1 MDIAEAMKSI
11 SFRYYNK
18 YPGFEGDEFEMLDNK
33 VRHNFDVHGTFVFVS
48 FELSPGVVLRRV
60 AVSLFQTVAR
70 QKLSCCHGY
79 HHCFIHFLI
88 ATCIFLHLTRFN
100 TSSSMQLYLYLDS
113 KLQMEQVVKRCNLW
127 CPAHSYHLYTHI
139 RICSFSWRVC
149 QRQHCSMFMSISS
162 KNIYL
167 IVLTQYHC

>member
-1 MDIAEAMKSI
+1 
-11 SFRYYNK
+11 
-18 YPGFEGDEFEMLDNK
+18 MLDNK

-70 QKLSCCHGY
+70 QKLSCCHGH